1 MRHKKIA
8 IVGSGGANLSS
19 VYFALKRLNCEV
31 VVAQSL
37 EELEMADALI
47 LPGVGSAKFA
57 MKKLESTSL
66 DSFLKAQ
73 EKPILGICLGSQ
85 LLCERSEEEEVSC
98 LGVIP
103 LEVKKLVGPRVVPHM
118 GWNNLTQI
126 FEDDLLRGIT
136 KDDNFYFIHSFAA
149 EVASP
154 FSKGICDY
162 YGHFSAVVRREN
174 FFGVQFH
181 PEKSGMSGLKL
192 LKNFIEIKL

>member
-1 MRHKKIA
+1 MKQKKIA

-31 VVAQSL
+31 VIAKSL
-37 EELEMADALI
+37 VELERADALI

-57 MKKLESTSL
+57 MNELESTSL
-66 DSFLKAQ
+66 DRFLRTQ

-103 LEVKKLVGPRVVPHM
+103 LEVKKLVGPRVIPHM

-126 FEDDLLRGIT
+126 YEDDLLRGIT
-136 KDDNFYFIHSFAA
+136 VEDNFYFIHSFAA
-149 EVASP
+149 EVAAP
-154 FSKGICDY
+154 FSKAICDY
-162 YGHFSAVVRREN
+162 YGLFSAVVRREN

-181 PEKSGMSGLKL
+181 PEKSGICGLKI
-192 LKNFIEIKL
+192 LKNLIEIKL

>member
-8 IVGSGGANLSS
+8 IVSSGGANLSS
-19 VYFALKRLNCEV
+19 VYFALKRLDCEV

-37 EELEMADALI
+37 EELERADALI

-57 MKKLESTSL
+57 MKKLESSSL

-85 LLCERSEEEEVSC
+85 LLCGRSEEEEVSC

-136 KDDNFYFIHSFAA
+136 KEDNFYFIHSFAA

>member
-1 MRHKKIA
+1 MRNKKIA
-8 IVGSGGANLSS
+8 IVSSGGANLSS
-19 VYFALKRLNCEV
+19 VYFALKRLDCVV

-37 EELEMADALI
+37 EELERADALI

-57 MKKLESTSL
+57 MKKLESSSL

-85 LLCERSEEEEVSC
+85 LLCGRSEEEEVSC

-136 KDDNFYFIHSFAA
+136 KEDNFYFIHSFAA

-162 YGHFSAVVRREN
+162 HGHFSAVVRREN